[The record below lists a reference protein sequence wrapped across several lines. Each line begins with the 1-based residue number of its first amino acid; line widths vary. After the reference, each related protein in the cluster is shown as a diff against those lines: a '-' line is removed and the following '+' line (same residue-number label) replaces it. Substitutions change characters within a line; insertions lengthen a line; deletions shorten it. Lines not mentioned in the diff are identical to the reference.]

1 MLIAYI
7 IKGEELK
14 REWVFINL
22 ASKTG
27 FLSQDG

>member
-1 MLIAYI
+1 MLVVYI

-14 REWVFINL
+14 HEWVFINL
-22 ASKTG
+22 ANKTG